1 MELQGR
7 NLSLRMTGEDVTL
20 LQEELRQL
28 GFTIE
33 DRESLFGNSTFLAIQ
48 EFQRQQSIEATGVV
62 DEATARLIN
71 AAVDALQPKS
81 FIVQGEVVQVDGTP
95 VVGVQV
101 QAIEKGL
108 RRETQ
113 LGMTTPDEA
122 GRYKIEYP
130 RPEQGSISLIV
141 RAVDSSGNVLVA
153 SPTICKAK
161 PVETVQLVVG
171 GSYRGPSEYTQ
182 LSNQLIPI
190 LRAEGISATALT
202 EEDINFLTC
211 KYELNPE
218 QVTFYVLDALLA
230 TETGIPEAAFYGFF
244 RQGLPTTL
252 PDLLSQDREVLRRSL
267 EDALDKNII
276 PATLRESLD
285 NILAR
290 LQEFSVEYA
299 LSESEI
305 PGKFSLGALLEVAGL
320 NQEKRVA
327 FLTRYVAHTGSV
339 EEFWSRL
346 REDSEFNQNG
356 AVEQLQ
362 FTLQLGILTNNYL
375 PLVGALKAKPEV
387 NNLRDLA
394 RFDVADW
401 LELINNQQI
410 GTSPDISGENQTEK
424 AENYAKAMV
433 GMMETTLPTAVFA
446 SRLAKDND
454 SPFANRADLNRFFA
468 NNQDFELST
477 PVERYLAA
485 HPEALRGIED
495 EQGVR
500 KELKTTERL
509 FRIAPE
515 VNRYPAVRA
524 LRRSGITSAKAIRE
538 MGRSAFVRNYA
549 EQIGGTEAALTLY
562 HNASQTAAT
571 ALALFADYSAAM
583 NNISLNVI
591 DSIAYQPSQKLPN
604 WKTLFGSADFCAC
617 EHCCS
622 IYSPAAYLVDSLQFL
637 AGVSV
642 KGGKTALNELFTKR
656 RGDIGNI
663 KLSCQNTNTPLPYI
677 DLVNEILE
685 NAIEPTN
692 KVYQTEGTAEE
703 LRAMPEHLNINA
715 YQILK
720 QQKYPWN
727 LPFHLWNEEAR
738 VYLEHLGIKRSDLMK
753 RFYRGDSEVL
763 RPSIYDI
770 AMVALGLTELEWN
783 IIIGA
788 DPDFDNEPQNLW
800 GMSNEDVGEASNWV
814 QALKHA
820 PKFLEKS
827 GLSYQ
832 ELRELLLTSFINPRT
847 VQFPE
852 GVIRIE
858 FSGQEC
864 DLDKASI
871 INLSQETA
879 LKIVRFVRLQRKLG
893 WSIPDLDRAI
903 KALNGEN
910 LNPNFLVQLFHIKQ
924 LQSDLKVPLSHLLS
938 WWGTKLDTRTYKL
951 DDEVINKSPYAEVFL
966 NKAFFTTPED
976 MEPFE
981 LNELSTELKATPNNI
996 TEYIAPIAAALGIS
1010 NEDFYSLSPTIT
1022 NQLNLANISGLY
1034 RVVSLAKSLHLSIR
1048 EYLTFWYLIGGI
1060 PFQSPQETMRFVE
1073 EVRFVRESAFSLSEL
1088 TYLLWHIETPAV
1100 GVAPKTDSITLILN
1114 ALQDGLKTISAETT
1128 LTPDPTGEL
1137 TRANLAKLPLE
1148 GEEAEK
1154 AMTLQKA
1161 MKLIQ
1166 GNQPL
1171 PNDAEAFINE
1181 QFGAFPEV
1189 AQAMVQLIGNNAPT
1203 EPEQRFSSVLQPL
1216 LNYLRRYLSQNFI
1229 IRALA
1234 EALNLEV
1241 RATELLL
1248 TQLVIVPIVP
1258 NQKAIAFFLNQ
1269 DFIDDTLTAEAVKAF
1284 EEAVKTFT
1292 LLWKIA
1298 LILNKLAITPVMLPW
1313 LFESGSELLIN
1324 LNALSFENT
1333 GVSLVSF
1340 SQLKKL
1346 LRLIKMRDALRLD
1359 NPSLLKLL
1367 NAENRQTFAQ
1377 VLSELTGWS
1386 ESDLRLLAKHPDDFP
1401 NEPTQN
1407 VGLISLSFPEDY
1419 RNGEALTRFQACLEM
1434 SKRLGV
1440 SAQEIFKWLTPD
1452 LTAKAARSIRLA
1464 VQAKYGFDQWLK
1476 VASSL
1481 RDKLRL
1487 QQRNALVSY
1496 LVGGNAQT
1504 NAKFKDTNDLFAHY
1518 LIDVE
1523 MAPCMLTS
1531 RIKQAISSVQLFI
1544 QRCLMNLEPD
1554 VTMTTDDADKWTSW
1568 KKWYR
1573 VWEANRKVF
1582 LYPENWIEPELRDNK
1597 SPFFKDLESELLQNE
1612 VTLETVEEA
1621 FRGYL
1626 EKLDEVA
1633 RLEIS
1638 GMYYQEEI
1646 LHVFGRTRGIPHIY
1660 YYRRWE
1666 NSAFW
1671 TAWERVDL
1679 DIEGEH
1685 LIPVVWNQRLYLFWP
1700 IFTEKANEPTK
1711 LEKEGSKPSK
1721 YWEIQ
1726 LAWSE
1731 YKNGKWSAKK
1741 ISVNNKFVKTYEPQK
1756 RFYRF
1761 TSRIIKGSLAITVC
1775 LTTVTNINAV
1785 SLNVFT
1791 LIIGEF
1797 LLSVGDGT
1805 IQAKT
1810 ISGNFKFPEIVTSR
1824 YSYFEYMKLFENQ
1837 KTQAS
1842 PDRQLVLI
1850 SGQVDTNGFALASG
1864 TDIPTLKKTPGIFT
1878 ITFPSQ
1884 FRDFMTQAPFF
1895 YEDDTRTFFV
1905 TPHERQLDRTRFNT
1919 ALPESVGS
1927 GILLNF
1933 TRKNVEEPT
1942 ITNSNAITT
1951 TAAPLTNVGSNAN
1964 AALALSLQNPPRN
1977 GQLHIARSSLS
1988 GKKYLFEMFY
1998 HPFVGRIIR
2007 HLNLYGLDYTLN
2019 PIKTKELY
2027 RQEFSTPFFDEY
2039 APTSA
2044 VKSPRP
2050 VQDFDFL
2057 DGAYSL
2063 YNWEFFFHAPFL
2075 IANHLS
2081 QNQRFEEAHRWFHY
2095 IFDPTNRSTDVSG
2108 TKRFWK
2114 IKPFVDNEDATKRI
2128 DKLLKLLSEDED
2140 NSKEK
2145 RSLVDQIDAW
2155 NNNPFNP
2162 HLIAR
2167 MRITAYQKAVVM
2179 KYLDNLIAWGDQLF
2193 RRDTIES
2200 INEAAQLYILA
2211 AEILG
2216 PRPQSIQAQKRE
2228 PETYNSLRDR
2238 LDDFSNAL
2246 IEVENTLPPVQDKT
2260 SPSKKKT
2267 LGINDFAQAG
2277 DNKAAPPKPEPPHPL
2292 GTILYFCIPKND
2304 KLLSYWDTVADRLFK
2319 IRNCMNIEGVV
2330 RELPLFEPPIDPALL
2345 VKAAAAGI
2353 DIGSALND
2361 LNAPLPHYRFQVVLQ
2376 KAVELCADVKALGAA
2391 LLSALEKKDA
2401 EELSLLR
2408 SGHEIK
2414 LLDAVRQIKEQQI
2427 EEAKA
2432 TLEGLIQSRVV
2443 TETRH
2448 QYYASREYTNAN
2460 EKLHL
2465 AKLETAHV
2473 LQTIGQGFELAASTA
2488 FSIPEFD
2495 IGTSGISSPVVKVRF
2510 GGSNVGQSLQAHSRF
2525 MSSVAS
2531 LISYQATIASIK
2543 GGYDRRQDDWK
2554 LQEDLAAKELN
2565 QIDKQIIAAA
2575 IRLAITERDLKNH
2588 DLQVENAKEVDTY
2601 MREKFTN
2608 QELYNWM
2615 VSQISTLYFQS
2626 YQLAFDVAKRTEKAY
2641 QFELGIT
2648 NSKFIQPGYWDS
2660 LKKGLLAGDK
2670 LHYDLKRMEVAYLDQ
2685 NKREYE
2691 ITKQISLVLHNPLA
2705 LISLK
2710 EMGVCEVELPEALF
2724 DMDYPGHY
2732 MRRIKNVSITI
2743 PCVTGPYTSINCTLT
2758 LLSNKTRIKSTPVDP
2773 YVEGEDDDRFVAN
2786 FGAIQSI
2793 TTSTAQND
2801 SGMFELNFR
2810 DERYLPF
2817 EGAGVISRWRLD
2829 MPKDCNAFDF
2839 DTISDVIIKL
2849 NYTAREGG
2857 KLLGDKAKDALKGL
2871 QQTEGLWRMFS
2882 AKHEFPTQWYRFL
2895 HPSDEATA
2903 QSMRLDLTQER
2914 FPFQLRGKSIQFNSI
2929 QLFLKL
2935 KDTTINPPQSIE
2947 LFVTKPSADQ
2957 DELNNQN
2964 EITPQNDPTDKVTL
2978 ERDST
2983 FGNLLHGEMP
2993 SSEGFGSRSI
3003 KVRKNDM
3010 TSIQDAIE
3018 DIILVCHYSVTS

>member
-7 NLSLRMTGEDVTL
+7 NLSVKMTGEDVTL
-20 LQEELRQL
+20 LQQELRQL

-33 DRESLFGNSTFLAIQ
+33 DRESLFGNSTFLAVQ

-81 FIVQGEVVQVDGTP
+81 FILQGEVVQVDGTP

-101 QAIEKGL
+101 QAAERGL

-113 LGMTTPDEA
+113 LGTTTSDEA

-171 GSYRGPSEYTQ
+171 GSYTGPSEYTQ

-190 LRAEGISATALT
+190 LRAEGVSATALT
-202 EEDINFLTC
+202 EEDIDFLTC

-267 EDALDKNII
+267 EDALDENII
-276 PATLRESLD
+276 PARLRESLD
-285 NILAR
+285 KILAR

-320 NQEKRVA
+320 NPEKRVA
-327 FLTRYVAHTGSV
+327 FLTRYVAYTGSI

-362 FTLQLGILTNNYL
+362 FTLQLGILTNNHL
-375 PLVGALKAKPEV
+375 PLVGALKAKPDV

-410 GTSPDISGENQTEK
+410 GTSPDISGENQAEK

-454 SPFANRADLNRFFA
+454 SPFANQADLNRFFA

-515 VNRYPAVRA
+515 VNRYSAVRT
-524 LRRSGITSAKAIRE
+524 LRQGGITSAKAIRE
-538 MGRSAFVRNYA
+538 MGQSAFVRNYA

-637 AGVSV
+637 AGVSA
-642 KGGKTALNELFTKR
+642 KGGKTALNELFAKR

-685 NAIEPTN
+685 NAIAPTN

-703 LRAMPEHLNINA
+703 LRAMPEHLNIKA

-720 QQKYPWN
+720 EQKYPWN
-727 LPFHLWNEEAR
+727 LPFHLWNEEGR

-763 RPSIYDI
+763 KPSIYDI
-770 AMVALGLTELEWN
+770 AMAALGLTELEWN
-783 IIIGA
+783 IIIGL
-788 DPDFDNEPQNLW
+788 DSDFDNEPQKLW

-847 VQFPE
+847 VPFPE
-852 GVIRIE
+852 GHLRIE

-871 INLSQETA
+871 INLDQKTA

-893 WSIPDLDRAI
+893 WSIFNLVRAI
-903 KALNGEN
+903 KALNVED
-910 LNPNFLVQLFHIKQ
+910 LNANFLVQLSYIKQ

-938 WWGTKLDTRTYKL
+938 WWGTKLDTRTYEL
-951 DDEVINKSPYAEVFL
+951 DGEVINKSPYAEVFL
-966 NKAFFTTPED
+966 NKAFFSTPEEI
-976 MEPFE
+976 EPFD
-981 LNELSTELKATPNNI
+981 LNGSGTELKATPNDI

-1022 NQLNLANISGLY
+1022 NQLNLANLSGLY
-1034 RVVSLAKSLHLSIR
+1034 CVVSLAKSLHLSVR
-1048 EYLTFWYLIGGI
+1048 EYLTLWYLIGGI
-1060 PFQSPQETMRFVE
+1060 PFQSPQETMQFVE
-1073 EVRFVRESAFSLSEL
+1073 EVRFVWESAFSLSEL
-1088 TYLLWHIETPAV
+1088 TYLLWHIETPAI
-1100 GVAPKTDSITLILN
+1100 GVAPKTDSITLILST
-1114 ALQDGLKTISAETT
+1114 LQDGLKTISAETT

-1137 TRANLAKLPLE
+1137 TKANLAKLPLE
-1148 GEEAEK
+1148 GEEVEK
-1154 AMTLQKA
+1154 AMTLQKT

-1181 QFGAFPEV
+1181 QFGSFPEV
-1189 AQAMVQLIGNNAPT
+1189 AQAMVQLMVNNAPT

-1216 LNYLRRYLSQNFI
+1216 LNYLRRYLSQNLI
-1229 IRALA
+1229 IRAMA

-1241 RATELLL
+1241 RAAELLL
-1248 TQLVIVPIVP
+1248 TQLVIVPTEP
-1258 NQKAIAFFLNQ
+1258 NQKAIAFFLKQ
-1269 DFIDDTLTAEAVKAF
+1269 EFINDTLTEEAVKAF

-1298 LILNKLAITPVMLPW
+1298 LILNKLAITSIMLPW

-1359 NPSLLKLL
+1359 DPSLLKLL

-1386 ESDLRLLAKHPDDFP
+1386 ESDLRLLAKHLDDFP

-1407 VGLISLSFPEDY
+1407 YGLISLSFPEDY

-1476 VASSL
+1476 VASPL
-1481 RDKLRL
+1481 RDKLRI
-1487 QQRNALVSY
+1487 QQRNALVCY
-1496 LVGGNAQT
+1496 LVGG

-1612 VTLETVEEA
+1612 VTLETVEGA
-1621 FRGYL
+1621 FRRYL

-1638 GMYYQEEI
+1638 GMYYQEGEEI

-1666 NSAFW
+1666 NSADW
-1671 TAWERVDL
+1671 TPWERVDL
-1679 DIEGEH
+1679 DIEGNH

-1700 IFTEKANEPTK
+1700 IFTEKANEPTQQ
-1711 LEKEGSKPSK
+1711 EKEEGSEPRK

-1731 YKNGKWSAKK
+1731 DKNGKWSAKK
-1741 ISVNNKFVKTYEPQK
+1741 VSGNENIVKSSAFPPKRMYRFASIIEGIEGNLIISVYAA
-1756 RFYRF
+1756 
-1761 TSRIIKGSLAITVC
+1761 SLA
-1775 LTTVTNINAV
+1775 TNI
-1785 SLNVFT
+1785 
-1791 LIIGEF
+1791 IGRF
-1797 LLSVGDGT
+1797 ILSFGDGN
-1805 IQAKT
+1805 IKT
-1810 ISGNFKFPEIVTSR
+1810 ESLLAETVSEIVASR
-1824 YSYFEYMKLFENQ
+1824 YSYFQDMKLLENQ
-1837 KTQAS
+1837 QRQAS
-1842 PDRQLVLI
+1842 PDEPLVLI
-1850 SGQVDTNGFALASG
+1850 SGQVDSNGFALSPG
-1864 TDIPTLKKTPGIFT
+1864 TDLPTLEKTPGIFT
-1878 ITFPSQ
+1878 IAFPSQ

-1905 TPHERQLDRTRFNT
+1905 TPHERQLDRITLNT
-1919 ALPESVGS
+1919 ALPETVGS

-1942 ITNSNAITT
+1942 ITNSNAITI

-1964 AALALSLQNPPRN
+1964 AAFALSLQNPPRN
-1977 GQLHIARSSLS
+1977 GQLHMARNSLF
-1988 GKKYLFEMFY
+1988 GKHYLFEMFY
-1998 HPFVGRIIR
+1998 HPFVGQIIT

-2019 PIKTKELY
+2019 PIDTKKLY
-2027 RQEFSTPFFDEY
+2027 RQKFSTTFFDEY
-2039 APTSA
+2039 DPTSA
-2044 VKSPRP
+2044 VKSPHP

-2081 QNQRFEEAHRWFHY
+2081 QNQRFEEAHKWFHY

-2145 RSLVDQIDAW
+2145 QSLVAQIEKW

-2200 INEAAQLYILA
+2200 INEATQLYILA

-2246 IEVENTLPPVQDKT
+2246 IEVENTLPPVQDKI

-2267 LGINDFAQAG
+2267 LGINDFAGAA

-2427 EEAKA
+2427 DEAKA
-2432 TLEGLIQSRVV
+2432 TLEGLIQSRIV

-2525 MSSVAS
+2525 MSLVAS

-2565 QIDKQIIAAA
+2565 QIDKQIVANE
-2575 IRLAITERDLKNH
+2575 IRLAIAERDLKNH

-2601 MREKFTN
+2601 MGEKFTN

-2615 VSQISTLYFQS
+2615 VSQVSTLYFQS
-2626 YQLAFDVAKRTEKAY
+2626 YQLAYDVAKRTEKAY

-2660 LKKGLLAGDK
+2660 LKKGLLAGEK

-2691 ITKQISLVLHNPLA
+2691 ITKHISLVLHNPLA

-2710 EMGVCEVELPEALF
+2710 EMGVCEIDLPEALF

-2732 MRRIKNVSITI
+2732 IRRIKNVNITI

-2758 LLSNKTRIKSTPVDP
+2758 LLNNKTRIKSTPVDP

-2793 TTSTAQND
+2793 VTSTAQND

-2857 KLLGDKAKDALKGL
+2857 ELLQDKAKGALKGL
-2871 QQTEGLWRMFS
+2871 QQTEGLLRMFS
-2882 AKHEFPTQWYRFL
+2882 AKHEFSTEWYRFL
-2895 HPSDEATA
+2895 HPSDEVTKA

-2914 FPFQLRGKSIQFNSI
+2914 FPFQLRGKSIQFKSV

-2935 KDTTINPPQSIE
+2935 KDTIANPPQSIN
-2947 LFVTKPSADQ
+2947 LFVTKPSAAQ

-2964 EITPQNDPTDKVTL
+2964 TITPQNESTDKVTL

-3003 KVRKNDM
+3003 KVSKDDI

-3018 DIILVCHYSVTS
+3018 DIILLCHYSVTS

>member
-1 MELQGR
+1 MELQAR

-20 LQEELRQL
+20 LQQELRQL

-33 DRESLFGNSTFLAIQ
+33 DRKGFFGSTTLQAVQ
-48 EFQRQQSIEATGVV
+48 EFQRQKSIEATGVV

-101 QAIEKGL
+101 QAVEKGL

-113 LGMTTPDEA
+113 LGTTTPDEA

-171 GSYRGPSEYTQ
+171 GSYTGPSEYTQ

-202 EEDINFLTC
+202 EEDIDFLTC

-267 EDALDKNII
+267 EDALDENII

-290 LQEFSVEYA
+290 LQAFSVEYA

-305 PGKFSLGALLEVAGL
+305 PGKFSLGGLLEVAGL
-320 NQEKRVA
+320 NPEKRVA

-362 FTLQLGILTNNYL
+362 FTLQLGILTNNHL

-387 NNLRDLA
+387 KNLRDLA

-433 GMMETTLPTAVFA
+433 GMMEPALPTAVFA

-454 SPFANRADLNRFFA
+454 SPFANQADLNRFFA

-477 PVERYLAA
+477 PVEGYLAA

-538 MGRSAFVRNYA
+538 MGQSTFVRNYA

-591 DSIAYQPSQKLPN
+591 DSIAYPPSQKLPN

-685 NAIEPTN
+685 NAIAPTN

-703 LRAMPEHLNINA
+703 LRAMPEHLNIKA
-715 YQILK
+715 YQLLK

-738 VYLEHLGIKRSDLMK
+738 VYLEHLGIERSDLMK
-753 RFYRGDSEVL
+753 RFYRGENEVL
-763 RPSIYDI
+763 VLKPSISDI
-770 AMVALGLTELEWN
+770 AMVALGLTEQEWN

-800 GMSNEDVGEASNWV
+800 GMSNEDVGEPSNWV
-814 QALKHA
+814 QLLKKV

-827 GLSYQ
+827 GLSYR

-847 VQFPE
+847 VLFPE
-852 GVIRIE
+852 GRLRIE

-871 INLSQETA
+871 VNLNLKTA

-893 WSIPDLDRAI
+893 WSIPDLARAI

-910 LNPNFLVQLFHIKQ
+910 LNPNFLVQLSHIKQ

-951 DDEVINKSPYAEVFL
+951 DGEVINKSPYAEVFL

-981 LNELSTELKATPNNI
+981 LNGSGTELKATSNNI
-996 TEYIAPIAAALGIS
+996 TEYMAPIAAALGIS
-1010 NEDFYSLSPTIT
+1010 TEDFNSLRRTI
-1022 NQLNLANISGLY
+1022 NNLLNLANLSGLY

-1048 EYLTFWYLIGGI
+1048 EYLTLWYLSGGI

-1114 ALQDGLKTISAETT
+1114 ALRDGLKTISAETT

-1203 EPEQRFSSVLQPL
+1203 EPEQRFSNVLQPL
-1216 LNYLRRYLSQNFI
+1216 LNYLRRYLSQNLI
-1229 IRALA
+1229 IRAMA

-1241 RATELLL
+1241 RAAELLL

-1324 LNALSFENT
+1324 LNALPFENT
-1333 GVSLVSF
+1333 DVPSVSF
-1340 SQLKKL
+1340 SELRKL
-1346 LRLIKMRDALRLD
+1346 LRLIKMRDALGLD
-1359 NPSLLKLL
+1359 DPSLLKLL
-1367 NAENRQTFAQ
+1367 NTENRQTFAQ

-1386 ESDLRLLAKHPDDFP
+1386 ESDLRLLAKHLDDFP

-1407 VGLISLSFPEDY
+1407 YGLISLSFPEDY
-1419 RNGEALTRFQACLEM
+1419 RNGEALRRFQACLEM

-1476 VASSL
+1476 VASPL
-1481 RDKLRL
+1481 RDKLRI

-1496 LVGGNAQT
+1496 LVGRNAET

-1612 VTLETVEEA
+1612 VTLETVEGA
-1621 FRGYL
+1621 FRRYL

-1638 GMYYQEEI
+1638 GMYYQKEI

-1666 NSAFW
+1666 NSADW
-1671 TAWERVDL
+1671 TPWERVDL
-1679 DIEGEH
+1679 DIEGNH

-1700 IFTEKANEPTK
+1700 IFTEKANQPTEQ
-1711 LEKEGSKPSK
+1711 EKDAGSEPSK

-1741 ISVNNKFVKTYEPQK
+1741 VSGNENIVKSSAFPQKKIYRFASIIEGIEGNLIISVYAA
-1756 RFYRF
+1756 
-1761 TSRIIKGSLAITVC
+1761 SLA
-1775 LTTVTNINAV
+1775 TNI
-1785 SLNVFT
+1785 
-1791 LIIGEF
+1791 IGRF
-1797 LLSVGDGT
+1797 ILSFGDGT
-1805 IQAKT
+1805 IKTESLLAKT
-1810 ISGNFKFPEIVTSR
+1810 VSEIVASR
-1824 YSYFEYMKLFENQ
+1824 YSYFQDMKLLENQ
-1837 KTQAS
+1837 QYQAS
-1842 PDRQLVLI
+1842 PDEPLVLI
-1850 SGQVDTNGFALASG
+1850 SGQVDSNGFALNPR
-1864 TDIPTLKKTPGIFT
+1864 TDILTLGKTPGIFT
-1878 ITFPSQ
+1878 IAFPSQ
-1884 FRDFMTQAPFF
+1884 FRDFVAQSPFF
-1895 YEDDTRTFFV
+1895 YEDNTRTFFV
-1905 TPHERQLDRTRFNT
+1905 TPHERQLDRITLNT
-1919 ALPESVGS
+1919 ALPETVGS

-1942 ITNSNAITT
+1942 IPNNAITT
-1951 TAAPLTNVGSNAN
+1951 TAAPLTNVGSNVS
-1964 AALALSLQNPPRN
+1964 AALALSLQNPPKN
-1977 GQLHIARSSLS
+1977 GQLHIARNSLF
-1988 GKKYLFEMFY
+1988 GKRYLFEMFY

-2019 PIKTKELY
+2019 PMN
-2027 RQEFSTPFFDEY
+2027 TPGLRRPEASEVFFGDKYE
-2039 APTSA
+2039 PTSA
-2044 VKSPRP
+2044 VKSPHP

-2200 INEAAQLYILA
+2200 INEATQLYILA

-2228 PETYNSLRDR
+2228 PETYNSLRDHH
-2238 LDDFSNAL
+2238 LDNFSNAL
-2246 IEVENTLPPVQDKT
+2246 IEVENTLPPVQDKI

-2267 LGINDFAQAG
+2267 LGINDFAGAA
-2277 DNKAAPPKPEPPHPL
+2277 DNKAGPPKPEPPHPL

-2414 LLDAVRQIKEQQI
+2414 LLDAVRQIQEQQI
-2427 EEAKA
+2427 EEAKQ
-2432 TLEGLIQSRVV
+2432 TLDGLVKYQAVV
-2443 TETRH
+2443 QARID
-2448 QYYASREYTNAN
+2448 YYSNREYINIFEAAHLFLMGNSLLAQTGQIGA
-2460 EKLHL
+2460 EIMAAVLHL
-2465 AKLETAHV
+2465 IPDTKIGAPT
-2473 LQTIGQGFELAASTA
+2473 TIGLTY
-2488 FSIPEFD
+2488 
-2495 IGTSGISSPVVKVRF
+2495 
-2510 GGSNVGQSLQAHSRF
+2510 GGSNIASAVQAF
-2525 MSSVAS
+2525 GGAAGTTAS
-2531 LISYQATIASIK
+2531 LFSSAGSISATIGS
-2543 GGYDRRQDDWK
+2543 YERRNDDWK
-2554 LQEDLAAKELN
+2554 HQADLASKELEKVK
-2565 QIDKQIIAAA
+2565 KQILAAE
-2575 IRLAITERDLKNH
+2575 IRLAIAERDLKNH

-2608 QELYNWM
+2608 QELYKWM
-2615 VSQISTLYFQS
+2615 VDEISTLYFQS
-2626 YQLAFDVAKRTEKAY
+2626 YQLAYDVAKRTEKAY

-2685 NKREYE
+2685 NKRDYE
-2691 ITKQISLVLHNPLA
+2691 ITKQISLVLHNPVA
-2705 LISLK
+2705 LIELK
-2710 EMGVCEVELPEALF
+2710 EKGECEVELPEALF

-2773 YVEGEDDDRFVAN
+2773 SVEGKDDDDRFVAN

-2839 DTISDVIIKL
+2839 DTISDVILKL

-2882 AKHEFPTQWYRFL
+2882 AKHEFPSQWYRFL

-2914 FPFQLRGKSIQFNSI
+2914 FPFQLRGKSIQFKSI

-2935 KDTTINPPQSIE
+2935 KDTTIKPPKIE
-2947 LFVTKPSADQ
+2947 LFVTKPSAAQ

-2964 EITPQNDPTDKVTL
+2964 KITPQNEQTDNFTL
-2978 ERDST
+2978 QPYPE
-2983 FGNLLHGEMP
+2983 FGNLLYGVYGKDKP
-2993 SSEGFGSRSI
+2993 SLEGFGSRSI
-3003 KVRKNDM
+3003 KARKNDM

>member
-1 MELQGR
+1 
-7 NLSLRMTGEDVTL
+7 MTGEDVTL
-20 LQEELRQL
+20 LQQELRQL

-33 DRESLFGNSTFLAIQ
+33 DREGFFGSTTLLAVQ
-48 EFQRQQSIEATGVV
+48 EFQRQQGIEATGVV

-101 QAIEKGL
+101 QAVEKGL

-113 LGMTTPDEA
+113 LGTTTPDEA

-130 RPEQGSISLIV
+130 RPEQSSISLIV

-171 GSYRGPSEYTQ
+171 GSYTGPSEYTQ

-190 LRAEGISATALT
+190 LRAEGVSPTALT

-218 QVTFYVLDALLA
+218 QLTFYVLDARLA
-230 TETGIPEAAFYGFF
+230 TETGIPEAAFYGLF

-252 PDLLSQDREVLRRSL
+252 PDLLSQDRQVLRRTL
-267 EDALDKNII
+267 EDALDENII

-290 LQEFSVEYA
+290 LQAFSVEYA

-305 PGKFSLGALLEVAGL
+305 PGKFSLGGLLEVAGL
-320 NQEKRVA
+320 NPEKRVA

-362 FTLQLGILTNNYL
+362 FTLQLGILTNNHL
-375 PLVGALKAKPEV
+375 PLVGALKAKPDV

-410 GTSPDISGENQTEK
+410 GISPDISGENQAEK

-454 SPFANRADLNRFFA
+454 SPFANQPDLNRFFA

-477 PVERYLAA
+477 PVEGYLAA

-538 MGRSAFVRNYA
+538 MGQSAFVRNYA
-549 EQIGGTEAALTLY
+549 EQVGGTEAALTLY

-583 NNISLNVI
+583 NNIPLNVI
-591 DSIAYQPSQKLPN
+591 NWTSNQPSQELPN

-637 AGVSV
+637 AGVSA

-685 NAIEPTN
+685 NAIDEPTN
-692 KVYQTEGTAEE
+692 KAYQTEGTAEE

-738 VYLEHLGIKRSDLMK
+738 VYLAHLGIERSDLMK
-753 RFYRGDSEVL
+753 RFYRGDGELS
-763 RPSIYDI
+763 RPSISDI

-783 IIIGA
+783 IITGA
-788 DPDFDNEPQNLW
+788 DPDFDNEPQKLW

-847 VQFPE
+847 VPFPE
-852 GVIRIE
+852 GRLRIE

-871 INLSQETA
+871 VNLDKEAA

-910 LNPNFLVQLFHIKQ
+910 LNPNFLVQLSYIKQ

-951 DDEVINKSPYAEVFL
+951 DGEVINKSPYAEVFL
-966 NKAFFTTPED
+966 NKAFFTTPEE

-981 LNELSTELKATPNNI
+981 LNGQGTELKQTPNDI
-996 TEYIAPIAAALGIS
+996 TEYTAPIAAALGIS
-1010 NEDFYSLSPTIT
+1010 TEDFNSLRRTT
-1022 NQLNLANISGLY
+1022 NNLLNLAKLSGLY

-1048 EYLTFWYLIGGI
+1048 EYLTLWYLIGGE

-1100 GVAPKTDSITLILN
+1100 GVAPTTDSITLILN
-1114 ALQDGLKTISAETT
+1114 ALRDGLKTISAETT

-1216 LNYLRRYLSQNFI
+1216 LNYLRRYLSQNLI
-1229 IRALA
+1229 IRAMA

-1241 RATELLL
+1241 RAAELLL

-1258 NQKAIAFFLNQ
+1258 NQKAIAFFLKQ
-1269 DFIDDTLTAEAVKAF
+1269 EFIQDTLTEEAVKAF

-1324 LNALSFENT
+1324 LNALPFENT
-1333 GVSLVSF
+1333 DVPSVSF
-1340 SQLKKL
+1340 SELRKL

-1386 ESDLRLLAKHPDDFP
+1386 ESDLKLLAKHFEDFP
-1401 NEPTQN
+1401 DEPTQN
-1407 VGLISLSFPEDY
+1407 YGLISLSFPEDY
-1419 RNGEALTRFQACLEM
+1419 RNGEALRRFQACLEM

-1476 VASSL
+1476 VASPL

-1496 LVGGNAQT
+1496 LMGGNAQT

-1544 QRCLMNLEPD
+1544 QRCLINLEPN

-1612 VTLETVEEA
+1612 VTLETVEAA
-1621 FRGYL
+1621 FRRYL

-1638 GMYYQEEI
+1638 GMYYQEDEEI

-1671 TAWERVDL
+1671 TPWERVDL

-1700 IFTEKANEPTK
+1700 IFTEKANTTTK
-1711 LEKEGSKPSK
+1711 AESERDAESEGPRK

-1726 LAWSE
+1726 LA
-1731 YKNGKWSAKK
+1731 
-1741 ISVNNKFVKTYEPQK
+1741 
-1756 RFYRF
+1756 
-1761 TSRIIKGSLAITVC
+1761 
-1775 LTTVTNINAV
+1775 
-1785 SLNVFT
+1785 
-1791 LIIGEF
+1791 
-1797 LLSVGDGT
+1797 
-1805 IQAKT
+1805 
-1810 ISGNFKFPEIVTSR
+1810 
-1824 YSYFEYMKLFENQ
+1824 
-1837 KTQAS
+1837 
-1842 PDRQLVLI
+1842 
-1850 SGQVDTNGFALASG
+1850 
-1864 TDIPTLKKTPGIFT
+1864 
-1878 ITFPSQ
+1878 
-1884 FRDFMTQAPFF
+1884 
-1895 YEDDTRTFFV
+1895 
-1905 TPHERQLDRTRFNT
+1905 
-1919 ALPESVGS
+1919 
-1927 GILLNF
+1927 
-1933 TRKNVEEPT
+1933 VE
-1942 ITNSNAITT
+1942 
-1951 TAAPLTNVGSNAN
+1951 
-1964 AALALSLQNPPRN
+1964 
-1977 GQLHIARSSLS
+1977 
-1988 GKKYLFEMFY
+1988 
-1998 HPFVGRIIR
+1998 
-2007 HLNLYGLDYTLN
+2007 
-2019 PIKTKELY
+2019 
-2027 RQEFSTPFFDEY
+2027 
-2039 APTSA
+2039 
-2044 VKSPRP
+2044 
-2050 VQDFDFL
+2050 
-2057 DGAYSL
+2057 
-2063 YNWEFFFHAPFL
+2063 
-2075 IANHLS
+2075 
-2081 QNQRFEEAHRWFHY
+2081 
-2095 IFDPTNRSTDVSG
+2095 
-2108 TKRFWK
+2108 
-2114 IKPFVDNEDATKRI
+2114 
-2128 DKLLKLLSEDED
+2128 
-2140 NSKEK
+2140 
-2145 RSLVDQIDAW
+2145 
-2155 NNNPFNP
+2155 
-2162 HLIAR
+2162 
-2167 MRITAYQKAVVM
+2167 
-2179 KYLDNLIAWGDQLF
+2179 
-2193 RRDTIES
+2193 
-2200 INEAAQLYILA
+2200 
-2211 AEILG
+2211 
-2216 PRPQSIQAQKRE
+2216 
-2228 PETYNSLRDR
+2228 
-2238 LDDFSNAL
+2238 
-2246 IEVENTLPPVQDKT
+2246 
-2260 SPSKKKT
+2260 
-2267 LGINDFAQAG
+2267 
-2277 DNKAAPPKPEPPHPL
+2277 
-2292 GTILYFCIPKND
+2292 
-2304 KLLSYWDTVADRLFK
+2304 
-2319 IRNCMNIEGVV
+2319 
-2330 RELPLFEPPIDPALL
+2330 
-2345 VKAAAAGI
+2345 
-2353 DIGSALND
+2353 
-2361 LNAPLPHYRFQVVLQ
+2361 
-2376 KAVELCADVKALGAA
+2376 
-2391 LLSALEKKDA
+2391 
-2401 EELSLLR
+2401 
-2408 SGHEIK
+2408 
-2414 LLDAVRQIKEQQI
+2414 
-2427 EEAKA
+2427 
-2432 TLEGLIQSRVV
+2432 
-2443 TETRH
+2443 
-2448 QYYASREYTNAN
+2448 
-2460 EKLHL
+2460 
-2465 AKLETAHV
+2465 
-2473 LQTIGQGFELAASTA
+2473 
-2488 FSIPEFD
+2488 
-2495 IGTSGISSPVVKVRF
+2495 
-2510 GGSNVGQSLQAHSRF
+2510 
-2525 MSSVAS
+2525 
-2531 LISYQATIASIK
+2531 
-2543 GGYDRRQDDWK
+2543 
-2554 LQEDLAAKELN
+2554 
-2565 QIDKQIIAAA
+2565 
-2575 IRLAITERDLKNH
+2575 
-2588 DLQVENAKEVDTY
+2588 
-2601 MREKFTN
+2601 
-2608 QELYNWM
+2608 
-2615 VSQISTLYFQS
+2615 
-2626 YQLAFDVAKRTEKAY
+2626 
-2641 QFELGIT
+2641 
-2648 NSKFIQPGYWDS
+2648 
-2660 LKKGLLAGDK
+2660 
-2670 LHYDLKRMEVAYLDQ
+2670 
-2685 NKREYE
+2685 
-2691 ITKQISLVLHNPLA
+2691 
-2705 LISLK
+2705 
-2710 EMGVCEVELPEALF
+2710 
-2724 DMDYPGHY
+2724 
-2732 MRRIKNVSITI
+2732 
-2743 PCVTGPYTSINCTLT
+2743 
-2758 LLSNKTRIKSTPVDP
+2758 
-2773 YVEGEDDDRFVAN
+2773 
-2786 FGAIQSI
+2786 
-2793 TTSTAQND
+2793 
-2801 SGMFELNFR
+2801 
-2810 DERYLPF
+2810 
-2817 EGAGVISRWRLD
+2817 
-2829 MPKDCNAFDF
+2829 
-2839 DTISDVIIKL
+2839 
-2849 NYTAREGG
+2849 
-2857 KLLGDKAKDALKGL
+2857 
-2871 QQTEGLWRMFS
+2871 
-2882 AKHEFPTQWYRFL
+2882 
-2895 HPSDEATA
+2895 
-2903 QSMRLDLTQER
+2903 
-2914 FPFQLRGKSIQFNSI
+2914 
-2929 QLFLKL
+2929 
-2935 KDTTINPPQSIE
+2935 
-2947 LFVTKPSADQ
+2947 
-2957 DELNNQN
+2957 
-2964 EITPQNDPTDKVTL
+2964 
-2978 ERDST
+2978 
-2983 FGNLLHGEMP
+2983 
-2993 SSEGFGSRSI
+2993 
-3003 KVRKNDM
+3003 
-3010 TSIQDAIE
+3010 
-3018 DIILVCHYSVTS
+3018 